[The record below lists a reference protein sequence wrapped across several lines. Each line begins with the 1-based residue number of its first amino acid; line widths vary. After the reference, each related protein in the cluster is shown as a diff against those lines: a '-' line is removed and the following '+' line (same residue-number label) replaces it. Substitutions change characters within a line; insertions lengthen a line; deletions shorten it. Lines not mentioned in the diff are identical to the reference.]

1 MGETDFARGM
11 SMSTI
16 MILPKTVIMK
26 HLKSNDFDFFVL
38 GNKATSSLEYE
49 FIGSPGVKLL
59 PEGIASYLQCVKL
72 FLSDEVISNIVKY
85 TKTKLT

>member
-1 MGETDFARGM
+1 
-11 SMSTI
+11 
-16 MILPKTVIMK
+16 MK
-26 HLKSNDFDFFVL
+26 HLKSTDFDFFVL

-85 TKTKLT
+85 TKTKLTWCKILNNWTTTYERFFPRFV